1 MQRRNFLSLAA
12 VASASALGWADGQPP
27 ILIRNARIV
36 PVSGPV
42 IAKGSVLVVNG
53 LIAEVG
59 ENVSAPAG
67 AQVIAGEGMT
77 VYPGLIDG
85 LSSLGLET
93 VTAALATGGRGG
105 GGAPPIPTAPGA
117 APPAISR
124 GPEDRPL
131 TTPWIK
137 AADLIRPTD
146 RRIPSAR
153 AAGFTT
159 AAVFPTS
166 GIFAGQGA
174 IINLAGEKPGDMV
187 VDASAGLYTTL
198 ATNRGGGFP
207 AALMGT
213 VAYIRQTYID
223 AAHYKMAQAMYA
235 KNNSLPRPAY
245 ERALEGILEAPRTLM
260 PGVRAH
266 EIDRI
271 LRIAAEIKT
280 NTVVY
285 GAHEAF
291 RRADELKKAGVKVL
305 LNVNWPTAP
314 RDQDPEDTDDVRTLE
329 LRDLAPS
336 SAAALAKA
344 GVPFAFSSAGIERP
358 ADILRA
364 VRRSISQGLSANDAL
379 RAMTLSAA
387 EIFGVSK
394 RLGSIEKGKIANLTV
409 TKGDIFD
416 ESSKVQFVMIDGLRL
431 DPQPEESPAIRLGAA
446 Q

>member
-42 IAKGSVLVVNG
+42 IAKGSVLVVDG

-59 ENVSAPAG
+59 ENVNTPAG

-93 VTAALATGGRGG
+93 VASALPTGGRGG
-105 GGAPPIPTAPGA
+105 GAPAIPTAPGA
-117 APPAISR
+117 APPAVSR

-137 AADLIRPTD
+137 AADLIRATD

-207 AALMGT
+207 TALMGT

-223 AAHYKMAQAMYA
+223 AAHYKMAQSMYA

-280 NTVVY
+280 KTVVY

-291 RRADELKKAGVKVL
+291 RRADELKKAGVAVL

-314 RDQDPEDTDDVRTLE
+314 RDQDPEDSDDIRTLE
-329 LRDLAPS
+329 LRDMAPS

-344 GVPFAFSSAGIERP
+344 GVPFAFSSAGIDRP
-358 ADILRA
+358 ADILRS
-364 VRRSISQGLSANDAL
+364 VRRSISQGLPANDAL

-416 ESSKVQFVMIDGLRL
+416 ESSKVQFVMIDGLRF
-431 DPQPEESPAIRLGAA
+431 DPQPEEAPANRLGAA